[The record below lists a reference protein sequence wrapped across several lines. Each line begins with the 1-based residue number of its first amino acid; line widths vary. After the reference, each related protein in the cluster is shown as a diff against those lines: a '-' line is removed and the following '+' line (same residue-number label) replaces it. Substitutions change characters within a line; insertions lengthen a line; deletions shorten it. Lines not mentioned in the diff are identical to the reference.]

1 MREARSRAMND
12 AAELDRHWHIV
23 RISSDEVP
31 GKHLLKLS
39 DEPDSNELVESGPTL
54 LDAV

>member
-1 MREARSRAMND
+1 M
-12 AAELDRHWHIV
+12 

-39 DEPDSNELVESGPTL
+39 DEHDSNELVESGPTL
-54 LDAV
+54 SDSVWTCRALVPPHVLV